1 MVGAIFAPPLPA
13 RSQRRHC
20 PPRRAPEV
28 ERPRGRQWRRRRL
41 SLGPA
46 LGLPPHLPRGRPE
59 RERDPQRRQE
69 RGRDPPPTVGAAPG
83 PALPAQAAQAQ
94 QDFEPVQRF
103 RVLLPQLKESL
114 QSLMKVAAQNLMQNC
129 SIDSGQK
136 SADGALQRF
145 DKSLEEFYA
154 LCDQLELCLRLA
166 HECLSQSFDS
176 AKHAPAL
183 VPAAPKGEGGGGPGE
198 PPLPYTQ
205 YLPLIKAQIGG
216 AKDIHNALLEGAN
229 KITGKLPPPGGP

>member
-1 MVGAIFAPPLPA
+1 MAAPPQPPPTGSGAGPGPGPPAAPAPPPALPAAAGPGPGQPPGPGQAPGPPLPA
-13 RSQRRHC
+13 QV
-20 PPRRAPEV
+20 A
-28 ERPRGRQWRRRRL
+28 
-41 SLGPA
+41 
-46 LGLPPHLPRGRPE
+46 
-59 RERDPQRRQE
+59 
-69 RGRDPPPTVGAAPG
+69 
-83 PALPAQAAQAQ
+83 AAQAQ
-94 QDFEPVQRF
+94 DFDPVQRF
-103 RVLLPQLKESL
+103 RLLIPQLKESL
-114 QSLMKVAAQNLMQNC
+114 QTLMKVAAQNLVQNS
-129 SIDSGQK
+129 SIDNGQK

-183 VPAAPKGEGGGGPGE
+183 VPAAPKGEGGAGE
-198 PPLPYTQ
+198 TLPYTQ
-205 YLPLIKAQIGG
+205 YLPLIKAQIAG

>member
-1 MVGAIFAPPLPA
+1 MAAPPQPTPTGPGPGPGPGPPAAPAPPPPPLPTAPGPGPGPGQAAGPGQPPGPPLPA
-13 RSQRRHC
+13 QV
-20 PPRRAPEV
+20 A
-28 ERPRGRQWRRRRL
+28 
-41 SLGPA
+41 
-46 LGLPPHLPRGRPE
+46 
-59 RERDPQRRQE
+59 
-69 RGRDPPPTVGAAPG
+69 
-83 PALPAQAAQAQ
+83 AAQAQ
-94 QDFEPVQRF
+94 DFDPVQRF
-103 RVLLPQLKESL
+103 RLLIPQLKESL
-114 QSLMKVAAQNLMQNC
+114 QTLMKVAAQNLVQNS
-129 SIDSGQK
+129 SIDNGQK

-183 VPAAPKGEGGGGPGE
+183 VPAAPKGEGGAGE
-198 PPLPYTQ
+198 TLPYTQ
-205 YLPLIKAQIGG
+205 YLPLIKAQIAG

>member
-1 MVGAIFAPPLPA
+1 MAAPPQPPPTGPGPGPGPPAAPAPPPPPLPA
-13 RSQRRHC
+13 
-20 PPRRAPEV
+20 
-28 ERPRGRQWRRRRL
+28 
-41 SLGPA
+41 
-46 LGLPPHLPRGRPE
+46 
-59 RERDPQRRQE
+59 
-69 RGRDPPPTVGAAPG
+69 APG
-83 PALPAQAAQAQ
+83 PGAGPGQAAGPGQPSGPPLPAQVAAAQAQ
-94 QDFEPVQRF
+94 DFDPVQRF
-103 RVLLPQLKESL
+103 RLLIPQLKESL
-114 QSLMKVAAQNLMQNC
+114 QTLMKVAAQNLVQNS
-129 SIDSGQK
+129 SIDNGQK

-183 VPAAPKGEGGGGPGE
+183 VPAAPKGEGGAGE
-198 PPLPYTQ
+198 TLPYTQ
-205 YLPLIKAQIGG
+205 YLPLIKAQIAG